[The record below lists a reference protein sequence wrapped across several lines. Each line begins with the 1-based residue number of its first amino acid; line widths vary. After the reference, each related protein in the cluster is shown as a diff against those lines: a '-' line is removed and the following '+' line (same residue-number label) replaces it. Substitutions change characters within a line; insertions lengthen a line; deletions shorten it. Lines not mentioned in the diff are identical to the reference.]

1 MYLSLSVGHN
11 SYNMYLRA
19 EHESS
24 REKFFFCSNCTI
36 QTIHQGSTSLVMR
49 MRGGEWSSYAV
60 FFCVQYSPLVD
71 GGLRGGEWSSYAA
84 PTASGLSWLTLPN
97 HPLRTLDDHDDCDDV
112 DVGPINLKKWNSM
125 GTHLQKVALRKL

>member
-24 REKFFFCSNCTI
+24 REKFFLFKLY
-36 QTIHQGSTSLVMR
+36 HPDDPPRPSLVMR

-97 HPLRTLDDHDDCDDV
+97 HPLRPLDDHDDCDDV